1 MNFPTG
7 NLHLVLGLRSPP
19 RLILGK
25 WDPAKNIKRNISQA
39 DLESMDLSLLSL
51 EPENTPSNHTWKKK
65 NMLRPKKIGPAF
77 HNRPPRIQ
85 PKNRWPNTM
94 VNLKYLP
101 KKKNL

>member
-7 NLHLVLGLRSPP
+7 NLHLVPGLRSPP

-65 NMLRPKKIGPAF
+65 
-77 HNRPPRIQ
+77 
-85 PKNRWPNTM
+85 TC
-94 VNLKYLP
+94 
-101 KKKNL
+101 